1 MECHRC
7 EHQADVK
14 AGKFRGLPFEKTP
27 CGRCELRDWS
37 GYVLPFDEERGADPA
52 DGTVGRVA
60 ESQPAPTLVAEMIT
74 VDVPFPEEC
83 TGDDM
88 MLPMSVMS
96 EVVLRLLAMAPVAR
110 DVVCW
115 RFVGLSY
122 RKIARMLGMTT
133 AAVELKHKRAL
144 QEWPALRVV
153 FSEKVT
159 KQVRRK
165 PHSTGGGAKTGSFVA
180 DSGGSAGSDG
190 VSRQFERIAETS

>member
-7 EHQADVK
+7 ENEADVK
-14 AGKFRGLPFEKTP
+14 AGKFRGVPFDQTP
-27 CGRCELRDWS
+27 CGHCELRDQS
-37 GYVLPFDEERGADPA
+37 GYVLEYDEERGADLD
-52 DGTVGRVA
+52 DGVGDRLVA
-60 ESQPAPTLVAEMIT
+60 TQAPRAPTEVLVT

-83 TGDDM
+83 SGDDLM
-88 MLPMSVMS
+88 VPMSVMS
-96 EVVLRLLAMAPVAR
+96 EVVLRLLAMAPVTR

-122 RKIARMLGMTT
+122 RKIALMLGMTT
-133 AAVELKHKRAL
+133 ASVELKHKRAL

-165 PHSTGGGAKTGSFVA
+165 SHTRGNGVEIGSFSGDFGVA
-180 DSGGSAGSDG
+180 TG
-190 VSRQFERIAETS
+190 V

>member
-1 MECHRC
+1 M
-7 EHQADVK
+7 
-14 AGKFRGLPFEKTP
+14 PFEKTP
-27 CGRCELRDWS
+27 CARCELRDWS
-37 GYVLPFDEERGADPA
+37 GYVVPFDEERGSDSADGAVGRMADPH
-52 DGTVGRVA
+52 
-60 ESQPAPTLVAEMIT
+60 PASSPLVERIT

-96 EVVLRLLAMAPVAR
+96 EVVLRLLAMAPVTR

-115 RFVGLSY
+115 RFVGMSY

-165 PHSTGGGAKTGSFVA
+165 PHSTVGGAKTGGFES
-180 DSGGSAGSDG
+180 DSGGSAGSDA
-190 VSRQFERIAETS
+190 VSPQFARGGEMP